1 MCYLEGAN
9 PDKMEKSVYLSCESW
24 IVAASNQPGI
34 NALAHLDKWA
44 LWQQLSAILWVFRKE
59 RAACHFLLGSHHPVH
74 FYQIRLLT
82 TGMAVNSPR
91 TLPTEPWEHISL
103 NSFSMEWCNVS
114 KQGHFLM
121 LPWDSESN
129 GRSSTSSCDC
139 RVFAALGLKEM
150 HMGSFASSLGSQLK
164 AQALAYCCY
173 KVTWQCNSAHSR
185 KQLVWQK
192 HSQNTPPWS
201 LVYVNDTVCSRS
213 VFAELW
219 SCGGTFLWT

>member
-1 MCYLEGAN
+1 
-9 PDKMEKSVYLSCESW
+9 
-24 IVAASNQPGI
+24 
-34 NALAHLDKWA
+34 
-44 LWQQLSAILWVFRKE
+44 
-59 RAACHFLLGSHHPVH
+59 
-74 FYQIRLLT
+74 
-82 TGMAVNSPR
+82 MAVNSPR

>member
-129 GRSSTSSCDC
+129 GRSSISSYDC
-139 RVFAALGLKEM
+139 RVLAVLSLKEKSTWV
-150 HMGSFASSLGSQLK
+150 HFSLPYSHSFA
-164 AQALAYCCY
+164 
-173 KVTWQCNSAHSR
+173 
-185 KQLVWQK
+185 
-192 HSQNTPPWS
+192 
-201 LVYVNDTVCSRS
+201 
-213 VFAELW
+213 
-219 SCGGTFLWT
+219 